1 MSFCHGSSLQS
12 STNYR
17 ANKEL
22 FEVSE
27 GASIKELFEVSEGTS
42 VKRSGATVQLLTL
55 AGGQL
60 PAVINNQR
68 SSQVGVKASKKAEEN
83 RENMNF

>member
-55 AGGQL
+55 
-60 PAVINNQR
+60 INNHRSVSEPQR
-68 SSQVGVKASKKAEEN
+68 IGRIQRKHELLIALKEATDL
-83 RENMNF
+83 